1 MPDIQLR
8 LNRDMLVMST
18 PIEHTL
24 KAQGFSGLQD
34 KIYVS
39 LCEPE
44 LFEEAFKFESIVGTP
59 CFVAP
64 TDEITNACLAQAR
77 FEDRAQ
83 DMAENIYQAVSRF
96 NPQHLIASVGPT
108 GLPLDES
115 SGSSLKQSRMQY
127 QNAIKVLSKYP
138 FDAMYF
144 SGFTNAFD
152 LQCALMGARAVY
164 DGVVFASLE
173 LNDKGA
179 LAKNYL
185 LGDAIAMAC
194 EYGAD
199 VVGIRS
205 GLPIEELEPLVKTV
219 KECSTKP
226 LLVELIVNEPNSGQ
240 LNPTRD
246 NPYYYPDS
254 FIDVGLKLQQW
265 GVQFV
270 RGAGNATPSY
280 TGALVAALSGKDVLL

>member
-24 KAQGFSGLQD
+24 KAQGFSSLQD

-64 TDEITNACLAQAR
+64 TDEITNARLAQAR

-96 NPQHLIASVGPT
+96 NPQHLSASVGPT

-115 SGSSLKQSRMQY
+115 SGPSLKQSRMQY

-254 FIDVGLKLQQW
+254 FIDAGLKLQQW